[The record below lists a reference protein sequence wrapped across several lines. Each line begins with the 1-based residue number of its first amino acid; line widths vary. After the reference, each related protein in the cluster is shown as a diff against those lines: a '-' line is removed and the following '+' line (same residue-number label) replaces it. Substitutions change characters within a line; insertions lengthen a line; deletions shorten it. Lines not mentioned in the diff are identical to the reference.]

1 MALKR
6 FVANNDKG
14 DAMNRWRARLLSAS
28 LALLISSNPVFVSAQ
43 VQSSLPSSDPGEN
56 NPGGPQQL
64 AALPDSASASWEQSN
79 SAPAPSSSP
88 ESSPQSSS
96 AQTKSQT
103 PTPQTP
109 TGTAAAPGVT
119 TSGNAAS
126 RPAGAAIAPPKQRQV
141 HSLLLKL
148 GLIAGAGVALGTVA
162 ALSMASPSRVPG
174 SH

>member
-1 MALKR
+1 
-6 FVANNDKG
+6 
-14 DAMNRWRARLLSAS
+14 MNHWGARWISAS
-28 LALLISSNPVFVSAQ
+28 LALLISSNPAFVSAQ
-43 VQSSLPSSDPGEN
+43 VQSSRQASAQGESYTADTL
-56 NPGGPQQL
+56 QL
-64 AALPDSASASWEQSN
+64 AALPDSASASWVQSN
-79 SAPAPSSSP
+79 AAPAPSTPP
-88 ESSPQSSS
+88 ESSPQNSS

-103 PTPQTP
+103 PTSQNP

-141 HSLLLKL
+141 RSFLLKM

-162 ALSMASPSRVPG
+162 ALSFASPSRVPG

>member
-1 MALKR
+1 
-6 FVANNDKG
+6 
-14 DAMNRWRARLLSAS
+14 MNRWGARLVSAS
-28 LALLISSNPVFVSAQ
+28 LALLISSNPAFVSAQ
-43 VQSSLPSSDPGEN
+43 VQSSLPPSNRSENTPGDE
-56 NPGGPQQL
+56 QQL
-64 AALPDSASASWEQSN
+64 AALPDSASASWIQSN
-79 SAPAPSSSP
+79 AAPAQSSSP

-96 AQTKSQT
+96 TQTKSQT
-103 PTPQTP
+103 PTSQTP
-109 TGTAAAPGVT
+109 SGTAAAPGVT

-141 HSLLLKL
+141 RSLLLKM

>member
-1 MALKR
+1 
-6 FVANNDKG
+6 VVEPANTEKG
-14 DAMNRWRARLLSAS
+14 KPMNRWGARFVSAS
-28 LALLISSNPVFVSAQ
+28 LALLISSNPAFVSAQ
-43 VQSSLPSSDPGEN
+43 VQSSLQTSDQSESNTGDA
-56 NPGGPQQL
+56 QQL
-64 AALPDSASASWEQSN
+64 AALPDSASASWVQSN
-79 SAPAPSSSP
+79 AAPAQSSSP

-103 PTPQTP
+103 PTSQTP

-126 RPAGAAIAPPKQRQV
+126 RPAGAAIAPPRQRQV
-141 HSLLLKL
+141 RSLLLKL

-162 ALSMASPSRVPG
+162 ALSFASPSRVPG

>member
-1 MALKR
+1 
-6 FVANNDKG
+6 
-14 DAMNRWRARLLSAS
+14 MNRWGARFVSAS
-28 LALLISSNPVFVSAQ
+28 LALLISSNPAFVSAQ
-43 VQSSLPSSDPGEN
+43 VQSSLPPSNQSESNTGDE
-56 NPGGPQQL
+56 QQL
-64 AALPDSASASWEQSN
+64 AALPDSASASWVQSN
-79 SAPAPSSSP
+79 AAPAQSSSP

-96 AQTKSQT
+96 AQTKS
-103 PTPQTP
+103 QTP

-141 HSLLLKL
+141 HSLLLKM

>member
-1 MALKR
+1 
-6 FVANNDKG
+6 VANTDKG
-14 DAMNRWRARLLSAS
+14 KPMNRWGARFVSAS
-28 LALLISSNPVFVSAQ
+28 LALLISSNPAFVSAQ
-43 VQSSLPSSDPGEN
+43 VQSSPQPSNQSEN
-56 NPGGPQQL
+56 NTADAQLL
-64 AALPDSASASWEQSN
+64 AALPDSASASWVQSN
-79 SAPAPSSSP
+79 APAQSSSP

-103 PTPQTP
+103 PTSQAP

-141 HSLLLKL
+141 HSLLLKM

-162 ALSMASPSRVPG
+162 ALSFASPSRVPG